1 MFVSAKVLPVHSKVQ
16 ETHLLNVLSL
26 SIWFVYFVYT
36 SYTILKEKQCSSCM
50 TLLIAS
56 FLVIVQFIAQV
67 VYHINANRFRKVY
80 RWITKHF

>member
-16 ETHLLNVLSL
+16 ETHLLNVPSL
-26 SIWFVYFVYT
+26 SIWFVYLYIHL
-36 SYTILKEKQCSSCM
+36 TILKEKQCSSCM